1 MVRFASTA
9 LVAFVSVAAL
19 QAAPLKIGSAAPKF
33 NELQCATMPGKSASL
48 DSFKDKDVVVY
59 VITCNHCPVAKA
71 YEDRL
76 IDFAKK
82 YTGKDKKV
90 ALVAFSV
97 NTSEAD
103 SMDHMK
109 ERAKEKGFN
118 FPYLYD
124 GSQQIAKELGAT
136 STPEFFVFNKDRK
149 LVYTGAMDDSM
160 NAEKVT
166 KHYVEDAVS
175 AALKGD
181 KPATETTKA
190 VGCGIQ
196 WATASKSNKS
206 GN

>member
-33 NELQCATMPGKSASL
+33 NELECATKPGHTASL

-76 IDFAKK
+76 IEFAKK
-82 YTGKDKKV
+82 YTGKEKKV
-90 ALVAFSV
+90 GLVAFSV
-97 NTSEAD
+97 NASEAD
-103 SMDHMK
+103 NMDHMK

-118 FPYLYD
+118 FPYLHD
-124 GSQQIAKELGAT
+124 ETQKIARELGAT
-136 STPEFFVFNKDRK
+136 ATPEFFVFNKDRK

-181 KPATETTKA
+181 KPATETTPA

-196 WATASKSNKS
+196 WSTASKSTKS